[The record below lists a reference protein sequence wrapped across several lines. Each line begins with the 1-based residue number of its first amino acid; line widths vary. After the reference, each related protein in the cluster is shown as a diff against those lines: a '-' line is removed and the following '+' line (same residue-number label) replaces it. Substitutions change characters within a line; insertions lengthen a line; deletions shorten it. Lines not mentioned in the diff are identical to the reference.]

1 MYLRSR
7 KKDLHV
13 IFHSRRTGKRN
24 SSELR
29 ALLADLV
36 RRELKT
42 LLPNARSSDLPRNAV
57 IYFVVG
63 AVMSVIIWWLE
74 ERSKLSPVEVDAIF
88 RRLTLP
94 AILVER
100 KPE

>member
-1 MYLRSR
+1 LDTTLASYEP
-7 KKDLHV
+7 
-13 IFHSRRTGKRN
+13 F
-24 SSELR
+24 
-29 ALLADLV
+29 LADLV

-42 LLPNARSSDLPRNAV
+42 LLPNERSSDLPRNAV

-63 AVMSVIIWWLE
+63 AVMSVITWWLE